1 MQLATTGA
9 VPKGVIGPGPVSNEY
24 AEFLEA
30 YYGKPVEF
38 CEDIFGV
45 QLEDW
50 QAEVMR
56 AVVVDG
62 ERRVSI
68 RSGHGVGKTGLF
80 GMLSVYGM
88 VFYDRINIV
97 ATAPSKPQLEDGLF
111 AQIKIWFSR
120 LPAALRGLFD
130 VRADRIVRLSSP
142 EECYFAIRTSRAET
156 PDALQGIHIEGG
168 VVWLIADEAAGIPE
182 KVFEAASGSMSGH
195 NCTTLLA
202 GNPTK
207 ASGFF
212 FDTHHKLRSMWRCL
226 QVSCVGSKRVAQ
238 DFITDMLARY
248 GEDSNAYRAR
258 VLGEFPNSDDDTLI
272 SLELVEAAKVREID
286 LDPKARKVWGLDPAR
301 FGDDSA
307 ALCKRWGKVVP
318 EPIKPWRKLDTMQ
331 LTGAVLNE
339 WNNTPIEDRPYLIL
353 VDVIGIGAGVVDRLR
368 ELNLPVRGINVSESP
383 SFGGKYVNLRAELW
397 DKGKKWLSGRDCR
410 LPADERLTGELTL
423 PRYKFASN
431 GNMQIESKDDM
442 KRRGL
447 KSTDYADAFLLTLA
461 DDAAVGYG
469 APGTGS
475 IVGALK
481 RKLKGVV

>member
-1 MQLATTGA
+1 MQLAPTSA
-9 VPKGVIGPGPVSNEY
+9 VPAALTAGPVSNEF
-24 AEFLEA
+24 ADFLDA

-56 AVVVDG
+56 SVIAG

-88 VFYDRINIV
+88 VFHERINIV

-130 VRADRIVRLSSP
+130 VKADRIVRIASP

-156 PDALQGIHIEGG
+156 PDALQGIHIDGG
-168 VVWLIADEAAGIPE
+168 VVWLIGDEAAGIPE

-195 NCTTLLA
+195 NCTTMLA

-207 ASGFF
+207 SSGFF
-212 FDTHHKLRSMWRCL
+212 FDTHHKLRHMWRCF
-226 QVSCVGSKRVAQ
+226 QVSCVGSKRVAP
-238 DFITDMLARY
+238 DFIADMLARY
-248 GEDSNAYRAR
+248 GEESNAFRAR

-272 SLELVEAAKVREID
+272 SLELVEAAKVREIE
-286 LDPKARKVWGLDPAR
+286 LDAKSRKVWGVDPAR

-318 EPIKPWRKLDTMQ
+318 EPVKSWRKLDTMQ
-331 LTGAVLNE
+331 LVGAILNE
-339 WNNTPIEDRPYLIL
+339 WNSTPIDHRPYMIL

-368 ELNLPVRGINVSESP
+368 ELMLPVMGVNVSESP
-383 SFGGKYVNLRAELW
+383 SFGGNYVNLRAELW
-397 DKGKKWLSGRDCR
+397 DAGKKWLAGRDCK
-410 LPADERLTGELTL
+410 LPQDERLTGELTI
-423 PRYKFASN
+423 PKYKVASN
-431 GNMQIESKDDM
+431 GKMQIESKDDM
-442 KRRGL
+442 KRRGV
-447 KSTDYADAFLLTLA
+447 KSPDFADAFLLTFA
-461 DDAAVGYG
+461 DDAGVAMG
-469 APGTGS
+469 APGVSSTAGP
-475 IVGALK
+475 LK
-481 RKLKGVV
+481 RNIKGVV